1 MLERK
6 SWEEFRETGL
16 LLYINQILHVFGW
29 AITVELDEKG
39 NTTNVYPA
47 RVKYRGFDTKNV
59 SKSYLKISNYLKKN
73 IDDLVDEAS
82 DI

>member
-39 NTTNVYPA
+39 NTINVYPA
-47 RVKYRGFDTKNV
+47 RVKYRGFNINSV